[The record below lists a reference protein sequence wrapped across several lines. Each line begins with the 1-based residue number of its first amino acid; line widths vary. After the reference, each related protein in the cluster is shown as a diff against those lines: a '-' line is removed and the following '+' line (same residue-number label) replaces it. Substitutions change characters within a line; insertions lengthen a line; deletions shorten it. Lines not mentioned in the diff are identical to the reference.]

1 MPSGPNWIS
10 LHRIITVF
18 GNKEFETIA
27 AYCKRK
33 RLSFYALAKAAIR
46 EYVQRHR

>member
-1 MPSGPNWIS
+1 M
-10 LHRIITVF
+10 HRIITVF

-33 RLSFYALAKAAIR
+33 KISFYALAKVSIR
-46 EYVQRHR
+46 EYLQRHR